1 MCFRKRIVVYPENNR
16 VIDNES
22 IVEYEVTRTSTVDG
36 RMLDITN
43 GKTFYGCIKCKYII
57 LSSNS
62 NYFCDYCYTN
72 KKKSRRISFI
82 MDHSIRNDEHIH
94 ALIKS

>member
-22 IVEYEVTRTSTVDG
+22 IVEYEVTVDG
-36 RMLDITN
+36 RMLDITS

-57 LSSNS
+57 LSS
-62 NYFCDYCYTN
+62 
-72 KKKSRRISFI
+72 K
-82 MDHSIRNDEHIH
+82 
-94 ALIKS
+94 L

>member
-22 IVEYEVTRTSTVDG
+22 IVEYEVTVDG

-43 GKTFYGCIKCKYII
+43 QRSFYGCIKCKYII
-57 LSSNS
+57 LSS
-62 NYFCDYCYTN
+62 
-72 KKKSRRISFI
+72 K
-82 MDHSIRNDEHIH
+82 
-94 ALIKS
+94 L